1 MKKLATLALAASLTI
16 SAVAAEQADDYE
28 YVEVDEAAYD
38 EATAATGAAPAA
50 GSYTTAP
57 AAGAYAAAPAPEEMN
72 TDEFV
77 IPNSPLL
84 RPSNIITI
92 RAIGMGVAPEATIS
106 PAQALVLAKRAAI
119 ADAYRQLG
127 EKMYGIKLNAKDTIK
142 DAVVKN
148 TTIRTHVNAI
158 VRNAE
163 IQETV
168 YKDGLCQVEMEAKLD
183 GRRWYRV
190 LSGY

>member
-1 MKKLATLALAASLTI
+1 MKKLATLALAAALTL
-16 SAVAAEQADDYE
+16 SALAAEQADDYE

-38 EATAATGAAPAA
+38 EATAPVGGAAPTLNAPA
-50 GSYTTAP
+50 YGVTQAP
-57 AAGAYAAAPAPEEMN
+57 AAPMDMN

-77 IPNSPLL
+77 IPNTPLL
-84 RPSNIITI
+84 QPSNIITI

-106 PAQALVLAKRAAI
+106 PAQAMVLAKRAAI

-148 TTIRTHVNAI
+148 TTIRTQVHAI

-163 IQETV
+163 IQETI
-168 YKDGLCQVEMEAKLD
+168 YKDGLCQVEMEVKLD

>member
-1 MKKLATLALAASLTI
+1 MKKLATLTLSTVLAISLY
-16 SAVAAEQADDYE
+16 AAEQEQQQQQNADDYE
-28 YVEVDEAAYD
+28 YVEADASAY
-38 EATAATGAAPAA
+38 EGTAAPNAPTSSSANA
-50 GSYTTAP
+50 NS
-57 AAGAYAAAPAPEEMN
+57 ELN

-84 RPSNIITI
+84 RPTNIITI
-92 RAIGMGVAPEATIS
+92 RAIGMGVAPESTIS

-119 ADAYRQLG
+119 TDAYRQLG
-127 EKMYGIKLNAKDTIK
+127 EKMYGIKLNAKDTVK

-148 TTIRTHVNAI
+148 GTIRTQVNAI

-163 IQETV
+163 IQESI
-168 YKDGLCQVEMEAKLD
+168 YKDGLFQVEMEVKLD